1 MSKVKEI
8 RKFSIL
14 RAEKVPSL
22 DTFEQ
27 VVHGAG
33 SRSVQSLK
41 KQALKIKYRNR
52 LISTLIDY
60 AVEVGS
66 PNIAQYRSILK
77 CSTTLEQTKNIHLT
91 PTHRCGA
98 RLCSICSNIRTGKT
112 MNELEPLF
120 DMNKD
125 WSYLVL
131 TRKNSDLRNISPE
144 DLRSVVDDMYI
155 QISKIR
161 QRAKRKFGEVDAI
174 ITLEVEQETYKRKKT
189 GGIYWGY
196 YNPHFNII
204 GQHKHLEY
212 IKEEWQKIIICREE
226 NQRLQ
231 RIEKDKM
238 KSSLLEL
245 LKYTMKGIT
254 NYKKESFI
262 NLRAVDTIT
271 TALKGKRRLITWG
284 CFYNKKIEEIQ
295 DMSVDSLELTKYIY
309 NDIPVKDTGDLVKL
323 VDRNGDVRT
332 TVSEFVKSIY
342 WVYDYRMCN
351 YYYIDDWANKHWLLN
366 WKKIPEEPKVFFTI
380 DMKQFIEKNKCYE
393 KM

>member
-1 MSKVKEI
+1 MSKV
-8 RKFSIL
+8 
-14 RAEKVPSL
+14 
-22 DTFEQ
+22 
-27 VVHGAG
+27 
-33 SRSVQSLK
+33 
-41 KQALKIKYRNR
+41 
-52 LISTLIDY
+52 
-60 AVEVGS
+60 
-66 PNIAQYRSILK
+66 
-77 CSTTLEQTKNIHLT
+77 
-91 PTHRCGA
+91 
-98 RLCSICSNIRTGKT
+98 
-112 MNELEPLF
+112 EPLF

-125 WSYLVL
+125 WGYLVL

-144 DLRSVVDDMYI
+144 DLRGVVDDMYN
-155 QISKIR
+155 QIAIIR

-204 GQHKHLEY
+204 AQHKHLEY
-212 IKEEWQKIIICREE
+212 IKEEWQKLVICSEE

-254 NYKKESFI
+254 NYKKESYI

-271 TALKGKRRLITWG
+271 TALKGKRRLVTWG

-295 DMSVDSLELTKYIY
+295 DISVDSLELTKYIY
-309 NDIPVKDTGDLVKL
+309 NDIPVKDTGDFVRL
-323 VDRNGDVRT
+323 VDKNGNVRKI
-332 TVSEFVKSIY
+332 VSEFVNSIF
-342 WVYDYRMCN
+342 WIYDYRMCN
-351 YYYIDDWANKHWLLN
+351 YYYIDDWADKHWLLN
-366 WKKIPEEPKVFFTI
+366 WKKIPEEPKVYFTI
-380 DMKQFIEKNKCYE
+380 DMKPYIEKNTNNEYE